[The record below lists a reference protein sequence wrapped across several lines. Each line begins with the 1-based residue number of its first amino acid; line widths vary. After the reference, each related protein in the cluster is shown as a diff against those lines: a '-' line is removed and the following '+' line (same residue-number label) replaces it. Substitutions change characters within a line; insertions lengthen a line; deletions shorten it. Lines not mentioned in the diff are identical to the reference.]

1 MLIMFYPLLSLAVLS
16 QSATPFPT
24 SKSGV
29 PTPVEAILTCGFG
42 LLAIFIIVIV
52 LCIKKSS
59 DNEAFGSLQALL
71 VRPDV

>member
-1 MLIMFYPLLSLAVLS
+1 MLLIFLPIFSQAVTT
-16 QSATPFPT
+16 QSATPYPT

-29 PTPVEAILTCGFG
+29 PTPLEAILTCALG
-42 LLAIFIIVIV
+42 LLIIFLIVIV